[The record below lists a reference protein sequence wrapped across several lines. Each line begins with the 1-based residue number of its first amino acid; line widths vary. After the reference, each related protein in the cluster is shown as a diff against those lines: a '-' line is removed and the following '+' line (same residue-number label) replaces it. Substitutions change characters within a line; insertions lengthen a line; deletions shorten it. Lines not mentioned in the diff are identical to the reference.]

1 MAFGTCFTNYFLFGI
16 ICMKSYPEVRFG
28 KRRSEKMRT
37 SFVIV
42 LVLCVLGL
50 MTLNAQ
56 PQQPQLVA
64 SASPTPSASLAPNT
78 PSTSPVT
85 VLEPERSGV
94 PYLLKEIGLGTL
106 ERQGYVER
114 SGFREVSAFVFD
126 GKTSP
131 VQVPAAAVFVVKLDG
146 GDPSE
151 LIGIHRLASER
162 KTRAQVRAKLTAL
175 GSTTVKTTV
184 DVEFEKYGSASVKVV
199 PTSPLAKGEY
209 ALWSV
214 RGDIVWLFGVD

>member
-1 MAFGTCFTNYFLFGI
+1 MKTTFL
-16 ICMKSYPEVRFG
+16 V
-28 KRRSEKMRT
+28 T
-37 SFVIV
+37 IV
-42 LVLCVLGL
+42 LFLTLGL
-50 MTLNAQ
+50 LTMGAQ
-56 PQQPQLVA
+56 QGQLIA
-64 SASPTPSASLAPNT
+64 SASPASLVTTNT
-78 PSTSPVT
+78 PT
-85 VLEPERSGV
+85 VSATILEPERSGV
-94 PYLLKEIGLGTL
+94 PYLLEMSSRLGAL
-106 ERQGYVER
+106 EHQGYVER
-114 SGFREVSAFVFD
+114 SGFKEISAFVFD

-131 VQVPAAAVFVVKLDG
+131 VRVPAAAVFVVKLDG